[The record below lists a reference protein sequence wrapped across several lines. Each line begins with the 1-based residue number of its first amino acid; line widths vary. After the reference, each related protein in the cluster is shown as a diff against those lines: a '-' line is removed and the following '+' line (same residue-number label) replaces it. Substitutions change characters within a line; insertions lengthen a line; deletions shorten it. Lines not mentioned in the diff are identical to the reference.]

1 MSKVKKLTIEGY
13 EKMDLS
19 GSSIGKIELQVNPE
33 TISLDYG
40 ITIAG
45 SDSSSGNSQRSLGSS
60 NSGAATP
67 NPLLGNPTYEFPDLE
82 ISTIIDATGI
92 LPAPADIKLVEG
104 IGENKSA
111 PSVAPFI
118 TKLKDVCYNYRDSTH
133 GPPWL
138 KVVWGK
144 ILPSNNLAQNQQDGI
159 FKGRL
164 SKLNIEYTLFGSA
177 GNPVRANIKMTISS
191 AIPPGALPKGESPDL
206 SHIVEIK
213 YGDNLPALCKNIYG
227 SPEFFLQIAKINN
240 LPSIYAIEP
249 GMKLLFPPLEKASR

>member
-1 MSKVKKLTIEGY
+1 MGLVKKLTIEGY

-19 GSSIGKIELQVNPE
+19 GSPIGKIELQVNPE

-40 ITIAG
+40 ITINGAA
-45 SDSSSGNSQRSLGSS
+45 SSSTSSRINNGST
-60 NSGAATP
+60 SGAATP
-67 NPLLGNPTYEFPDLE
+67 NPLLGNPTYDFPDLE
-82 ISTIIDATGI
+82 ISTIIDATGV
-92 LPAPADIKLVEG
+92 LPAPTDIKLVEG
-104 IGENKSA
+104 IGDNQSA

-118 TKLKDVCYNYRDSTH
+118 TQLKKVCYNYRDSSH

-144 ILPSNNLAQNQQDGI
+144 ILPSNNLAQDQQDGI

-164 SKLNIEYTLFGSA
+164 SKLSIEYSLFGSD
-177 GNPVRANIKMTISS
+177 GNPVRASIKLTISS
-191 AIPPGALPKGESPDL
+191 AIPPGALPKGQSPDL
-206 SHIVEIK
+206 SHIIEIK